1 VITKLVVTF
10 LIIWFIYHVRSV
22 FPPFVVGGIIAY
34 LLLPVVQYMSGVM
47 KIKKGHATAIIYL
60 LFLSLVAM
68 IATYFGPTVLD
79 QFAALAQHKEELINH
94 TIVQATSTFDLKVD
108 AAQTTH
114 QIVGAIDE
122 TIGRPSEIVHL
133 GGLVSHG
140 LLFVMICVVSSI
152 YFLVDSDRIGEFAL
166 RFVPENR
173 RPTVVTLSGQMN
185 RMLSRYVRGQLI
197 LIIVM
202 SSVAFVF
209 LHYIM
214 HMKYALPVAILSG
227 FFEIIPVLGPIV
239 ATTTATL
246 VGFAQ
251 FGVPAAGYIIV
262 FYTLARW
269 FEDYAIVPK
278 IIGHAVELHPLIV
291 IFAVLCGEVTAGA
304 LGMLIAIP
312 VAASIKVI
320 VDFTYPDRSKL
331 LLPHGTT
338 GMPPS
343 GNPEPATVH
352 ADEGPGGNSK

>member
-1 VITKLVVTF
+1 MISKLVVTF

-34 LLLPVVQYMSGVM
+34 LLLPVVQYMCTAM
-47 KIKKGHATAIIYL
+47 RIKKAHAATIIYL
-60 LFLSLVAM
+60 LFAGFIAM
-68 IATYFGPTVLD
+68 VTTYFGPTVID
-79 QFAALAQHKEELINH
+79 QFAALAAHKEELISH
-94 TIVQATSTFDLKVD
+94 TITQATSTFNWNVD
-108 AAQTTH
+108 VEQTTRH
-114 QIVGAIDE
+114 VVAAIDE

-140 LLFVMICVVSSI
+140 MLFVLVCVVSSI
-152 YFLVDSDRIGEFAL
+152 YFLVDSERIGSFAL
-166 RFVPENR
+166 RFVPENKQL
-173 RPTVVTLSGQMN
+173 TVVQLSGQMN

-197 LIIVM
+197 LIVM
-202 SSVAFVF
+202 MSTVAFLF

-251 FGVPAAGYIIV
+251 FGVTAAGYIII

-320 VDFTYPDRSKL
+320 VDFTYPDKSPL
-331 LLPHGTT
+331 VLPH
-338 GMPPS
+338 MEENPPVA
-343 GNPEPATVH
+343 PEPAVRSET
-352 ADEGPGGNSK
+352 

>member
-1 VITKLVVTF
+1 MITKLVSTF

-34 LLLPVVQYMSGVM
+34 LLLPVVQYMSAWM
-47 KIKKGHATAIIYL
+47 KIKKGHAAAIIYL
-60 LFLSLVAM
+60 LFLGVVAM
-68 IATYFGPTVLD
+68 VATYFGPTILD
-79 QFAALAQHKEELINH
+79 QFAALAGHKQELISH
-94 TIVQATSTFDLKVD
+94 TISQATSTFNWNIDVD
-108 AAQTTH
+108 QTTKH
-114 QIVGAIDE
+114 VVSIIDE
-122 TIGRPSEIVHL
+122 SIGRPSEIVHL

-140 LLFVMICVVSSI
+140 MLFVLVCVVSSI
-152 YFLVDSDRIGEFAL
+152 YFLVDSDRVGAFAL
-166 RFVPENR
+166 RFVPENKQE
-173 RPTVVTLSGQMN
+173 TVVNLSGQMN

-197 LIIVM
+197 LIVVM

-209 LHYIM
+209 LHYVI

-251 FGVPAAGYIIV
+251 FGVPTAGYIII

-320 VDFTYPDRSKL
+320 LDFTYPTKPHI
-331 LLPHGTT
+331 LLPSEGSQ
-338 GMPPS
+338 PPPN
-343 GNPEPATVH
+343 GPAAPPPVH
-352 ADEGPGGNSK
+352 AEEVHGRSI